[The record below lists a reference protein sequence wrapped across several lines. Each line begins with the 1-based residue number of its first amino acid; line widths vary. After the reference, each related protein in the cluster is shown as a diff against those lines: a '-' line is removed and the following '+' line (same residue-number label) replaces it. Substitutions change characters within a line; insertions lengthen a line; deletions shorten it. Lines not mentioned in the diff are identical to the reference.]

1 MTNVIQSIISG
12 LGAGVIYVAVALGFS
27 IVYKSA
33 RVVNF
38 AHGQYLVVGGI
49 LASILIQ
56 DLNWAVPLV
65 VLVVLVVG
73 IALGVST
80 EIVVFRLLKKPD
92 HLVMTLGTVA
102 VGLIIETA
110 VLVPTDGG
118 LFSLEAFPGPKFSI
132 ASVIISPQLLWNL
145 LIAISA
151 TLALQFFF
159 SRTRRGITLQAA
171 ADDRTTASIF
181 GISAGSTT
189 LWSFGIAGA
198 LGALAGIM
206 YTPLS
211 PVTFSIG
218 LIIGLKGF
226 AAAMLGGLGSMK
238 GALLGGLSIGLLEAF
253 TATYTNSFISG
264 LIPFTALLFVLL
276 FKPSGI
282 FKEVA
287 VERV

>member
-12 LGAGVIYVAVALGFS
+12 LGAGAIYVAVALGFS

-56 DLNWAVPLV
+56 DLNWALPLV
-65 VLVVLVVG
+65 ILIVLVVG
-73 IALGVST
+73 IGLGVST

-110 VLVPTDGG
+110 VLIPTDGG
-118 LFSLEAFPGPKFSI
+118 LYSLEAFPGPKLSL
-132 ASVIISPQLLWNL
+132 ASVTISSQLLWNL
-145 LIAISA
+145 LIAVSA
-151 TLALQFFF
+151 TLVLQFFF
-159 SRTRRGITLQAA
+159 NRTRRGITLQAA

-211 PVTFSIG
+211 PMTFSIG
-218 LIIGLKGF
+218 LTIGLKGF

-238 GALLGGLSIGLLEAF
+238 GALLGGLLIGLLEAF

>member
-12 LGAGVIYVAVALGFS
+12 LGAGSIYVAVALGFS

-132 ASVIISPQLLWNL
+132 ASVIISTQLLWNL

-206 YTPLS
+206 YAPLS
-211 PVTFSIG
+211 PVTFSVG
-218 LIIGLKGF
+218 LTIGLKGF

-253 TATYTNSFISG
+253 TATFTNSFISG

>member
-1 MTNVIQSIISG
+1 MTNFVQSIISG
-12 LGAGVIYVAVALGFS
+12 LGAGAIYVAVALGFS

-49 LASILIQ
+49 VATILVK
-56 DLNWAVPLV
+56 DMNWALPFVILS
-65 VLVVLVVG
+65 VLVIGV
-73 IALGVST
+73 ALGVGT
-80 EIVVFRLLKKPD
+80 EVVVFRILKRPD

-110 VLVPTDGG
+110 VLIPTDGG
-118 LFSLEAFPGPKFSI
+118 LYSLTEFPGPRFSI
-132 ASVIISPQLLWNL
+132 ASVIVSSQLMWNL
-145 LIAISA
+145 FIAISA
-151 TLALQFFF
+151 TVILQYFFH
-159 SRTRRGITLQAA
+159 RTRRGITLQAA

-181 GISAGSTT
+181 GISAGTTT

-198 LGALAGIM
+198 LGTLAGIM

-211 PVTFSIG
+211 PMTFSIG
-218 LIIGLKGF
+218 LVIGLKGF

-238 GALLGGLSIGLLEAF
+238 GALLGGIVIGLLEGF

-264 LIPFTALLFVLL
+264 LIPFITLLLVLL